1 MNKPKLNQPDVEAT
15 TTNPIIDQQAIV
27 DFKRNN
33 VELNFREYGHIK
45 IEPDVITYNGNIY
58 TAIDSLNPTLEQVQ
72 KEWEN
77 EGFEIISFKKEK
89 IEIYKQWIERIKH
102 CSHHRSVKICIE
114 KDFFYIAGHFSNKYT
129 QLLTKTFKAL
139 GWYDE

>member
-33 VELNFREYGHIK
+33 VELNFREYGLIK

-102 CSHHRSVKICIE
+102 CSHHRNVKICIE